1 VIATSPLYDFTPTIF
16 LASHADDFTTTIA
29 RQQWSSDMAEV
40 LLVTGGSRGIGRA
53 VAILAA
59 ERGYDVAVN
68 YNSHAA
74 AAEEVAGLVRAKG
87 RRAAVIKADAGNDAD
102 VVRLFKEVDRQLGR
116 LTVLVN
122 NAGIVDKSMRVEAMT
137 VERLNRMFTTN
148 TISAF
153 LCAREAILRMAKK
166 HGGQGG
172 SIVNVSSIAARIGGA
187 GEFVD
192 YAASK
197 GALDSMTI
205 GLAKEVGPDG
215 IRVNAVR
222 PGIIETDIHEA
233 TGDPGRV
240 ARIAPQV
247 PLQRAGTAEETA
259 DVILWLASPQSS
271 YVSGALIDIS
281 GGR

>member
-1 VIATSPLYDFTPTIF
+1 
-16 LASHADDFTTTIA
+16 
-29 RQQWSSDMAEV
+29 MAEV
-40 LLVTGGSRGIGRA
+40 MLVTGGSRGIGRA

-59 ERGYDVAVN
+59 ERGYDVAIN
-68 YNSHAA
+68 YHAHAA
-74 AAEEVAGLVRAKG
+74 AAEEVAGLVRARG
-87 RRAAVIKADAGNDAD
+87 RKAAVVKADVGREEE
-102 VVRLFKEVDRQLGR
+102 VVALFKEVDRQLGR
-116 LTVLVN
+116 LTALVN

-137 VERLNRMFTTN
+137 GERLQRMFTTN

-153 LCAREAILRMAKK
+153 LCAREAIRRMARR

-172 SIVNVSSIAARIGGA
+172 AIVNVSSIAARVGGP

-197 GALDSMTI
+197 GALDSFTI

-222 PGIIETDIHEA
+222 PGIIDTDIHAA

-240 ARIAPQV
+240 ERIAPQV
-247 PLQRAGTAEETA
+247 PLQRAGTAAETA
-259 DVILWLASPQSS
+259 DVIMWLVSPQSS
-271 YVSGALIDIS
+271 YVTGALVDVS

>member
-1 VIATSPLYDFTPTIF
+1 M
-16 LASHADDFTTTIA
+16 ADA
-29 RQQWSSDMAEV
+29 M
-40 LLVTGGSRGIGRA
+40 LVTGGSRGIGRA
-53 VAILAA
+53 VALLAA
-59 ERGYDVAVN
+59 ERGYDVAIN
-68 YNSHAA
+68 YHANA
-74 AAEEVAGLVRAKG
+74 TAAEEVASLVRAKG
-87 RRAAVIKADAGNDAD
+87 RKAAVIKADAGNDAD

-116 LTVLVN
+116 LSVLVN

-153 LCAREAILRMAKK
+153 LCAREAIKRMAKK
-166 HGGQGG
+166 NGGQGG
-172 SIVNVSSIAARIGGA
+172 SIVNVSSIAARVGGP

-222 PGIIETDIHEA
+222 PGIIETDIHAA

-240 ARIAPQV
+240 ARISPQV
-247 PLQRAGTAEETA
+247 PLQRAGTAQETA
-259 DVILWLASPQSS
+259 DVILWLASEQAS
-271 YVSGALIDIS
+271 YVTGALVDVS